1 MAGWKCPS
9 CLQDAGQPTPV
20 RNPKIL
26 SMCHLSYFSL
36 VQYAIP
42 TLSVGGS
49 RFGMS
54 CEPLTIYNIYFDNKR
69 PGNPHEA
76 SAHFLESM
84 CRGRY
89 VGNVSCN
96 CLLMFIYS
104 LVQEQNLRVLEL
116 KFTDLADGKT
126 KKQIA
131 CNRSVIVECQE

>member
-9 CLQDAGQPTPV
+9 CLQDVGQPTHV
-20 RNPKIL
+20 RNTKIL
-26 SMCHLSYFSL
+26 SICVNYFSL
-36 VQYAIP
+36 AQYAIP

-49 RFGMS
+49 RFAMS

-89 VGNVSCN
+89 VGNVSCDR
-96 CLLMFIYS
+96 LLMLIYS
-104 LVQEQNLRVLEL
+104 LEQEQNLRVLEL